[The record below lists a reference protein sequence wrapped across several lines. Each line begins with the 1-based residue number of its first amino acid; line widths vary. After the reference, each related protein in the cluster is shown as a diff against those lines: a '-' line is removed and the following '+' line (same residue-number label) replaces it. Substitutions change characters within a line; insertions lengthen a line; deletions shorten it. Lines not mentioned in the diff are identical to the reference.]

1 MEVMVDYYGGN
12 GGLLW
17 RNKEWSLLTIA
28 WHYKRLNS
36 SKW

>member
-1 MEVMVDYYGGN
+1 MEVCVHYMEEME
-12 GGLLW
+12 
-17 RNKEWSLLTIA
+17 RRKEWSLLTIA